1 MLVTIVGL
9 ALCCNHVMDENVT
22 HEARCVR
29 MGFVVHDVSE
39 ENGTRKTQNAWPGF
53 VIRLQSHR
61 LQLTQVRH

>member
-9 ALCCNHVMDENVT
+9 AMCCNHVMDENVT

-29 MGFVVHDVSE
+29 MGFV
-39 ENGTRKTQNAWPGF
+39 
-53 VIRLQSHR
+53 IRLQSHR